1 MDRRKGE
8 GKLADFTFVVCS
20 EQEEIAE
27 AIRERLEATGHVAVV
42 ASLEDPEALAG
53 EVERLQPDGIF
64 ADLGRAPHVTLD
76 ALEAIRAPRPQ
87 VLVSG
92 PQEDPHLLLRAMKQG
107 IREFLSPDLNP
118 EEVISAVARTVLDKS
133 AASGD
138 REPGRIIAV
147 MGAKGGVGATF
158 VATQLAASL
167 QARGGRSV
175 VMDLNYPLGDV
186 ALHFDLHP
194 RYTLADVARQ
204 GQDLDDIYLQNVLQ
218 RHASGVALLAAPKR
232 VEEAELLTRER
243 VDQALDLLRAD
254 YDWVIVDAS
263 RSWNEPSAQAFER
276 ADQILL
282 VGSLDV
288 PTLNHVKQQ
297 LELFKRLGR
306 ADSRIRAI
314 VNRYSKSDTVT
325 ERDFREFV
333 GRDPDARLPN
343 DFGTAAA
350 CLNQGRTLGESA
362 SGTPL
367 HQAFHC
373 LARNVYEWCGIEV
386 ADEPQPQETLSRR
399 FRRMLRR

>member
-1 MDRRKGE
+1 M
-8 GKLADFTFVVCS
+8 ADFTFVVCS

-42 ASLEDPEALAG
+42 ATVEDPEILAD
-53 EVERLQPDGIF
+53 EVDRLHPDGIF
-64 ADLGRAPHVTLD
+64 ADLGLAPHVTLD
-76 ALEAIRAPRPQ
+76 ALEAIPAPRPQ
-87 VLVSG
+87 LLVSG

-133 AASGD
+133 GSRSD

-167 QARGGRSV
+167 QARGERSV
-175 VMDLNYPLGDV
+175 VVDLNYPLGDV

-194 RYTLADVARQ
+194 QHTLADVARQ
-204 GQDLDDIYLQNVLQ
+204 GQEVDEVYLQNVLQ

-282 VGSLDV
+282 IGSLDV

-297 LELFKRLGR
+297 LELFKRLGHS
-306 ADSRIRAI
+306 DSRIRAV
-314 VNRYSKSDTVT
+314 VNRYSKADPVT

-333 GRDPDARLPN
+333 GREPDARLPN
-343 DFGTAAA
+343 DFGTAAG

-362 SGTPL
+362 SGTAL
-367 HQAFHC
+367 HRAFEGLGRSVH
-373 LARNVYEWCGIEV
+373 EWCGLEV
-386 ADEPQPQETLSRR
+386 EDDPQPQETLTRR

>member
-1 MDRRKGE
+1 
-8 GKLADFTFVVCS
+8 LADFTFVVCS

-42 ASLEDPEALAG
+42 ASVEDPETLAD
-53 EVERLQPDGIF
+53 EVEKLHPDGIF
-64 ADLGRAPHVTLD
+64 ADLGLAPHVTLD
-76 ALEAIRAPRPQ
+76 ALEAIPAPRPQ
-87 VLVSG
+87 LLVSG

-133 AASGD
+133 GSRSD
-138 REPGRIIAV
+138 REPGRIITV

-194 RYTLADVARQ
+194 QHTLADVAMQ
-204 GQDLDDIYLQNVLQ
+204 GQELDEVYLQNVLQ

-243 VDQALDLLRAD
+243 VDQALDLLRLD

-263 RSWNEPSAQAFER
+263 RSWNEPSAQALDR

-282 VGSLDV
+282 IGSLDV

-297 LELFKRLGR
+297 LELFKRLGHS
-306 ADSRIRAI
+306 DSRTRAV
-314 VNRYSKSDTVT
+314 VNRYSKTDPVT

-333 GRDPDARLPN
+333 GRDPDARIPN

-362 SGTPL
+362 AGTPL
-367 HQAFHC
+367 HQAFQG
-373 LARNVYEWCGIEV
+373 LARLVHGWCGLEV
-386 ADEPQPQETLSRR
+386 GEDPEPQETLTRR